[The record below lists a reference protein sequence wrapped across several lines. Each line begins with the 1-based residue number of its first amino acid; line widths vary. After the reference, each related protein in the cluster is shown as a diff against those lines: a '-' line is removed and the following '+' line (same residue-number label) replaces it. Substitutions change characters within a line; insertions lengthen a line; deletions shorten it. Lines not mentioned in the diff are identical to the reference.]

1 MNATIGDGVISIGDG
16 AFNECQE
23 MTHITIGSG
32 VATIGTDAFLNC
44 YKLIEVHNKS
54 VLEITT
60 GSEDYG
66 RLGYYAKHIYTEG
79 ESWISVDEDGYRF
92 FYNGVDAYLIDYV
105 GLETD
110 LVLPSSFVAYD
121 GTIVNQY
128 VVYQYSFY
136 YLTKLTSVNIP
147 SSVTSIEYR
156 AFWNCIR
163 INTVIMSNSVTFV
176 NYGAFGAA
184 NIKDVYY
191 GGTQEEWNAIEFE
204 VDTYE
209 LQDATIYYY
218 SETQP
223 TGIGN
228 YWHYDIDGKT
238 PVVW

>member
-1 MNATIGDGVISIGDG
+1 M
-16 AFNECQE
+16 
-23 MTHITIGSG
+23 
-32 VATIGTDAFLNC
+32 
-44 YKLIEVHNKS
+44 HNKS
-54 VLEITT
+54 ALEITT

-92 FYNGVDAYLIDYV
+92 FYNGEEAYLIDYV

-121 GTIVNQY
+121 GTTVNQY

-136 YLTKLTSVNIP
+136 YLTKLTSVTIP

-218 SETQP
+218 SETPP
-223 TGIGN
+223 TDTGN
-228 YWHYDIDGKT
+228 YWHYGTDGVT
-238 PVVW
+238 PVKW